1 MKNTGTE
8 RQYLCVVKDTYDRPI
23 ANTTQRGEM
32 ENVSSKP
39 RNEMQLSF
47 VVSLIPVLS
56 NSAHSTRVIG
66 KRKKWEQTGDEEAEL
81 HLC

>member
-1 MKNTGTE
+1 MKNAGTE

-47 VVSLIPVLS
+47 DVSLITVLS
-56 NSAHSTRVIG
+56 NSARVIG